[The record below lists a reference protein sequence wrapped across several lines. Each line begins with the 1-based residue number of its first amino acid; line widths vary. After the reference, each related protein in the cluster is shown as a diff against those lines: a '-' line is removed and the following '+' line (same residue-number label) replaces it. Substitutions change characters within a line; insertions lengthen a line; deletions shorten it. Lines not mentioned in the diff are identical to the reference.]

1 MSGRRNESIWPDR
14 VSNPGP
20 LVLELDALPIALRG
34 PALLNVNN
42 IFCNMGLLKQTRK
55 NAELILI
62 VNYFYFSLKMQE
74 NEFHE
79 KCKKNTFNRWDMRI
93 CLFKLF

>member
-1 MSGRRNESIWPDR
+1 MWPDR

-20 LVLELDALPIALRG
+20 LSLELDALPTALRG

-42 IFCNMGLLKQTRK
+42 IFCNIGLLKQTRK
-55 NAELILI
+55 KCRHYLDRK
-62 VNYFYFSLKMQE
+62 YFFLFLFKMQE

-79 KCKKNTFNRWDMRI
+79 KCKKYMYSIGT
-93 CLFKLF
+93 CVYA